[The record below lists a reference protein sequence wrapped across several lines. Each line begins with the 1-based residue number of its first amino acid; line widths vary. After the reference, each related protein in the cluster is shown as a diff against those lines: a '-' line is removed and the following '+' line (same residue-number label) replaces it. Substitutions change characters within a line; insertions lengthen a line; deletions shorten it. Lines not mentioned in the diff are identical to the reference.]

1 MSIHFAP
8 QWVKPIKPSGG
19 SATTPGAA
27 EQSPTALNSS
37 QTRQSTSASNTTN
50 HSSASQAQVPFPAL
64 SSLNSP
70 LALSSSGA
78 APNPPMSYSRAT
90 HTPASPGFPND
101 GSYFPASDRQNGS
114 APDPHPFRYTREQ
127 ILGLYDEEKFKGMPI
142 EFVDLLDR
150 GLSVVAPQP
159 RRPLGMR
166 EVTEAEKKVCW
177 RLLIDPECS

>member
-19 SATTPGAA
+19 SATTPSAT

-37 QTRQSTSASNTTN
+37 QTHHQKSQPASTNMNPST
-50 HSSASQAQVPFPAL
+50 QVPFPAL
-64 SSLNSP
+64 SGSSLNSP
-70 LALSSSGA
+70 VALSSSGA

-90 HTPASPGFPND
+90 HTPASPGFPTD
-101 GSYFPASDRQNGS
+101 GSYFPSSDRANGS
-114 APDPHPFRYTREQ
+114 ARDPYPFRYTREQ
-127 ILGLYDEEKFKGMPI
+127 IMGLYDEEKFKGMPI

-166 EVTEAEKKVCW
+166 ELSEAEKKV
-177 RLLIDPECS
+177 RQAVTARN

>member
-37 QTRQSTSASNTTN
+37 QTRQPTSTTAN
-50 HSSASQAQVPFPAL
+50 HSSATQVPFPAL
-64 SSLNSP
+64 SSTLNSP

-114 APDPHPFRYTREQ
+114 APGPHPFRYTREQ

-150 GLSVVAPQP
+150 GLSVVATQP

-166 EVTEAEKKVCW
+166 EVTEAEKKVCQ
-177 RLLIDPECS
+177 RFPIALALG